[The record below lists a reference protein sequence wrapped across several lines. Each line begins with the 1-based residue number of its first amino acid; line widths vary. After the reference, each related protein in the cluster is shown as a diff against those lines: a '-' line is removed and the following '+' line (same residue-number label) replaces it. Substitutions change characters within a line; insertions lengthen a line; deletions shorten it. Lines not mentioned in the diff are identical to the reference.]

1 MGYKRAMRRTLACLV
16 LVVAFLLLGGGQA
29 LALWHSNTFHS
40 PTGNIHCRYF
50 QNTAGRKLACLTLN
64 NNRLVVATPTGRSYA
79 TTSSSYYYPAGH
91 VLTYGE
97 TWRVRGVYRCISR
110 QSGMTCTAVQTGHG
124 FFINRSSYR
133 LF

>member
-1 MGYKRAMRRTLACLV
+1 MQRAIACIALV
-16 LVVAFLLLGGGQA
+16 LAGLLLGGGQA
-29 LALWHSNTFHS
+29 LARWHSNTFHS

-50 QNTAGRKLACLTLN
+50 QNTPGRKLACLTLN

-79 TTSSSYYYPAGH
+79 TTSSSFYYPAGH
-91 VLTYGE
+91 VLAYGA
-97 TWRVRGVYRCISR
+97 TWRVRGVYRCVSR
-110 QSGMTCTAVQTGHG
+110 FAGMTCTSVQTGHG